1 MVGET
6 GRTQADYDQLPYPSL
21 AVSYSQP
28 TQLAAMLR
36 MFGLSAPDVTQ
47 ARVLELGCASGGNII
62 PLAARF
68 PHASFVGIDLS
79 QRHVDDAHARI
90 AQLGLSNIAIKRADL
105 TEAKFDRGSFD
116 FVVCH
121 GVFSWVPKP
130 AQDAIL
136 RICGES
142 LSENGVASIS
152 YNVFPG
158 WHMRR
163 IIRDICMFHA
173 DAKETPSQ
181 RVAKARKA
189 LSQIAGALSGASPYA
204 TLLRNEA
211 QRLVKAPAA
220 YVMGEFL
227 AESNAPCYF
236 GDFAKRAN
244 AAQLA
249 YVCEGDLAT
258 SLPEYFFP
266 AVAKQIRATAGNN
279 PIALQQYMDL
289 FSGRPFRRSLLVR
302 ADRERPAAAV
312 DARNLRDLHFN
323 ADVTIA
329 AASKGEQPKFK
340 DANERAIT
348 PKTAD
353 AVQMLRKLAAAYPS
367 TLSIEEF
374 AAPDKIEPALK
385 ALLAMLGR
393 GQANAFT
400 HPLTVA
406 GAKSPT
412 PRAWPLVRAEAAAKQ
427 PWATGQHH
435 MAVKM
440 PPAVAALVELMDGS
454 RNHAALLSAF
464 EPQNAKQQL
473 ATALAYCARNG
484 LLDA

>member
-1 MVGET
+1 
-6 GRTQADYDQLPYPSL
+6 
-21 AVSYSQP
+21 
-28 TQLAAMLR
+28 MLR
-36 MFGLSAPDVTQ
+36 MFGLDAPDVAR

-79 QRHVDDAHARI
+79 QRHVDDANARI

-105 TEAKFDRGSFD
+105 TEAKFERGTFD
-116 FVVCH
+116 FIICH
-121 GVFSWVPKP
+121 GVYSWVPKP

-163 IIRDICMFHA
+163 IIRDICLFHA

-189 LSQIAGALSGASPYA
+189 LNEIAATLTGASPYA

-211 QRLVKAPAA
+211 HRLAQAPAA

-227 AESNAPCYF
+227 AESNTPCYF
-236 GDFAKRAN
+236 GDFAKRVS

-249 YVCEGDLAT
+249 YVCEGDLAA

-266 AVAKQIRATAGNN
+266 AVAKQIRATAGGN
-279 PIALQQYMDL
+279 PIALQQYVDL

-302 ADRERPAAAV
+302 ASRTQPQAKIE
-312 DARNLRDLHFN
+312 ARNLRDLHFN
-323 ADVTIA
+323 ADVTVT
-329 AASKGEQPKFK
+329 AASNSEQPKFK
-340 DANERAIT
+340 DANGRAIT
-348 PKTAD
+348 PNTTD
-353 AVQMLRKLAAAYPS
+353 AAQMLRKLAAAYPS
-367 TLSIEEF
+367 TLSIDDL
-374 AAPDKIEPALK
+374 AAPEQLEPALK

-400 HPLTVA
+400 HPLKVA

-412 PRAWPLVRAEAAAKQ
+412 PRAWPLARAEAAAKQ

-435 MAVKM
+435 MAVRM

-464 EPQNAKQQL
+464 EPQNAQQQL